1 MKLLFHPDAEVE
13 LREAANYYDD
23 CQTGLG
29 LDFAEEVYA
38 AISRIIKYPDAWSR
52 LSSNTRR
59 CLTNRFPFGIIYQV
73 KSDNLYIIAIANLHR
88 RPEYWKERA

>member
-13 LREAANYYDD
+13 LREATNYYDD

-29 LDFAEEVYA
+29 LDFAEEVYS
-38 AISRIIKYPDAWSR
+38 AISRIIKYPEAWSR

-59 CLTNRFPFGIIYQV
+59 CITNRFPYGIIYQV
-73 KSDNLYIIAIANLHR
+73 KSDILYIIAIANLQR

>member
-1 MKLLFHPDAEVE
+1 MKLLFHPDAEAE

-59 CLTNRFPFGIIYQV
+59 CITNRFPYGIIYQV
-73 KSDNLYIIAIANLHR
+73 KSDVLYIVAIANLQR

>member
-1 MKLLFHPDAEVE
+1 MKLLFHPDAEME